1 MDTIDSLKRDLY
13 NKQQQMQQMQDNLS
27 KIQEQNSALEQ
38 DFETKINMKNEK
50 SKELGMMIKAINNIY
65 STCMMQ
71 TKRGR
76 LEKEKD
82 CREGDVNLVE
92 QLVQRL
98 GSSKEVIE
106 DLQKIAELED
116 KFEQIRREKEGQTYG

>member
-1 MDTIDSLKRDLY
+1 
-13 NKQQQMQQMQDNLS
+13 
-27 KIQEQNSALEQ
+27 
-38 DFETKINMKNEK
+38 MKNEK

-98 GSSKEVIE
+98 ESSKEVIE
-106 DLQKIAELED
+106 DL
-116 KFEQIRREKEGQTYG
+116 